1 METSFYS
8 TSGGSVMTKI
18 IVENLGCDSYTSP
31 SPVALFDDSAPMVDN
46 YYQGLIFRR
55 SESEAFEYIWQPCQ
69 IKINDFRCIASDDN
83 GQIMVQVAWVKEIDL
98 HGIQP
103 QTYLRENFFFDRVF
117 IVNEKIDFSLWSEV
131 MIMNLYQIKKIGID
145 YALKMIELLGYT
157 GKSEF
162 RKSLQSQVL
171 NWISEENHK
180 YNQPLSWNQYSALTK
195 FDRK

>member
-1 METSFYS
+1 
-8 TSGGSVMTKI
+8 MTKI
-18 IVENLGCDSYTSP
+18 IVENLGCDSCTAP
-31 SPVALFDDSAPMVDN
+31 APVALFDDSRPEVEN
-46 YYQGLIFRR
+46 YFQGLVYRPSITQDF
-55 SESEAFEYIWQPCQ
+55 SSDYTWQPCQ
-69 IKINDFRCIASDDN
+69 IKINDYRCVSFDDDS
-83 GQIMVQVAWVKEIDL
+83 QWLYQVAWVKDIDL

-103 QTYLRENFFFDRVF
+103 QTYIREHFFFDRAF
-117 IVNEKIDFSLWSEV
+117 IANPKIDFNLWSEV
-131 MIMNLYQIKKIGID
+131 MIMNLYMIKKIGID

-180 YNQPLSWNQYSALTK
+180 YMQPLSWNQYSALTK